1 MDKFSKPTILICME
15 EDVGTGSG
23 RSVPGFDLHDALS
36 KTSEY
41 LTKYGGHEM
50 AVRSGI
56 RQKDV

>member
-1 MDKFSKPTILICME
+1 ME